1 MGARGP
7 APTPTAVRRANGNPS
22 RRPLPE
28 NEPQYKAG
36 IPNTPPGLSAAAK
49 KIWETLV
56 AEMAAS
62 GVLRL
67 VDGHALADLCEDQAM
82 LDELR
87 KGLSDLKRE
96 ITKKAKADKKALP
109 GGALLQL
116 SRTNEGRRTLSTIR
130 ELAGQIIIQRREF
143 GLTPASNSRVSAVGG
158 GGADNMDSLE
168 AALCG

>member
-1 MGARGP
+1 MGLRGP
-7 APTPTAVRRANGNPS
+7 APKPTLVRLRDGNPS
-22 RRPLPE
+22 RRPLPD
-28 NEPQYKAG
+28 NEPQYRAG
-36 IPNTPPGLSAAAK
+36 IPDAPPGISAAAK

-56 AEMAAS
+56 VEMAAS
-62 GVLRL
+62 GVLRK

-96 ITKKAKADKKALP
+96 IAKKAKVDKKALP

-116 SRTNEGRRTLSTIR
+116 SRTNEGRRTLATIR

-143 GLTPASNSRVSAVGG
+143 GLTPASNSRVSSVGG
-158 GGADNMDSLE
+158 GGTNNMDSLE